1 MEPTLT
7 PPSQEDPA
15 TWICVDQGTTNT
27 RVWLVGGGEVRAT
40 RRVPIGVRQTAQE
53 RSSEPLRIALREAID
68 AVRAAAAEQGW
79 EEPPTAVLAAGMIT
93 SPLGLCEVPHLP
105 APAGLVDL
113 AAGAVWRAFPEI
125 TPLPFL
131 FVPGVRSGP
140 LHCARE
146 EVGTTDVMR
155 GEETLCLGLLA
166 SGRLVPSGTLLS
178 LGSHWKLIRIDH
190 EGRIAGSHTS
200 LAGELI
206 HVVQTQ
212 TILAGSVPAERP
224 TRLDPDWVAAG
235 MREASDAGLARAL
248 FCVRLLEQRLPESLP
263 EERLAFLVGSVL
275 GAEVESLARQGLLS
289 SGQPVLLTGGSV
301 LAAAWREVLIARGIP
316 ATVLSEE
323 EGEEA
328 LRTGLQTILAGRE
341 DRPSPS
347 GSTTRNG
354 GSH

>member
-1 MEPTLT
+1 VERSLAH
-7 PPSQEDPA
+7 PSQDDSG

-27 RVWLVGGGEVRAT
+27 RVWLVGGGAVRAI

-53 RSSEPLRIALREAID
+53 RSSEPLRVALREAID
-68 AVRAAAAEQGW
+68 AVRAAAAEEGW

-113 AAGAVWRAFPEI
+113 AAGAVWRTFPDI

-131 FVPGVRSGP
+131 FVPGIRSGP

-146 EVGTTDVMR
+146 EIGTTDVMR

-166 SGRLVPSGTLLS
+166 SGKLN

-224 TRLDPDWVAAG
+224 TRLDPDWVAVG

-275 GAEVESLARQGLLS
+275 GAEVESLARQGLLP

-323 EGEEA
+323 EGEVA
-328 LRTGLQTILAGRE
+328 LRTGLYQILAGRD
-341 DRPSPS
+341 DRLSPVS
-347 GSTTRNG
+347 STTRNG
-354 GSH
+354 GVH

>member
-1 MEPTLT
+1 MERSVVQ
-7 PPSQEDPA
+7 PSQDDPG

-27 RVWLVGGGEVRAT
+27 RVWLIGGGEVRAT

-53 RSSEPLRIALREAID
+53 RSSEPLRVALREAID
-68 AVRAAAAEQGW
+68 AVRAAAVEHGW
-79 EEPPTAVLAAGMIT
+79 EVPPTAVLAAGMIT
-93 SPLGLCEVPHLP
+93 SPLGLSEVPHLP
-105 APAGLVDL
+105 APVGQRDL
-113 AAGAVWRAFPEI
+113 AAGAVWRLFPDI

-131 FVPGVRSGP
+131 LVPGVRSGP
-140 LHCARE
+140 LRCSRE
-146 EVGTTDVMR
+146 EIGSTDVMR

-166 SGRLVPSGTLLS
+166 MGRLAAGATLLN
-178 LGSHWKLIRIDH
+178 LGSHWKVVRIDP

-224 TRLDPDWVAAG
+224 ARLDPAWLAAG
-235 MREASDAGLARAL
+235 MREESGSGLARAL

-263 EERLAFLVGSVL
+263 EERLAYLVGAVL
-275 GAEVESLARQGLLS
+275 GAEVEALARQGHLS

-301 LAAAWREVLIARGIP
+301 LAAAWREVLAQRGIP
-316 ATVLSEE
+316 AALLSEE

-341 DRPSPS
+341 DRPSPV

-354 GSH
+354 GAH